1 MIACDVYDKFG
12 ERNTKFNDYFKCH
25 NSDERF
31 RFQGFSHINID
42 FVNNDEDFT
51 FHFDHKCKND
61 KESYQGC
68 VASLIIGRFTSYK
81 NAICQIKVETS
92 GGEVIGKTIRAS
104 SVGKQVVLPSGKQ
117 TVDSK
122 HICNG
127 HCEMLDCEDEA
138 QCNGFTY
145 GQYCYPG
152 GDSNKQI
159 QYISPYQICSPNHK
173 ARCCKSDGHEGYREC
188 KAVAMCNETVPQ
200 CYSSINTKYGKS
212 YYENLVN
219 MTRCFSEYI
228 CDPALDQTN
237 CSDHSRVGAT
247 CPIDG
252 YTSTV
257 SKFRV
262 CRDPPLCDDY
272 FDSLCET
279 ASQQCR
285 VHKHQLCDTVED
297 CAHNIDEKLSICQY
311 QTVETC
317 VRRGG
322 NGILSLPIPL
332 TWLKDGIRDCID
344 GEDENNWP
352 FCGVGRT
359 QRFVSDHSNCFNV
372 YLCPSGEPGFVE
384 FEQLCDGTDTCG
396 NENEVCR
403 ASRGS
408 KAVQKK
414 VNSSRQGLRRTI
426 SYCHRGLEQLRVLT
440 ELCVSKKFLFPTE
453 DIFGLEVPQIT
464 LPNTEVNCDST
475 FGEQYI
481 YTSCTNKCTNS
492 SCPLTNIPLHDSCPE
507 YYTGRVRTIAN
518 NEYLTFAIKAE
529 GEEEV
534 YLNNFFLCDNGYKC
548 ISYHQVCDLVD
559 DCEDSSDEKQCTNHF
574 QCKSSRHFI
583 PKTSQCD
590 GKFDCLDF
598 SDECN
603 DECSNEILDGSVL
616 EVFSWTIGLS
626 AVVANVIMIV
636 VSIFSMRKC
645 RTSIA
650 MTNKSLVVLIST
662 GDFLVG
668 AYLLTVSIF
677 DRFVHGAGYCQDQLT
692 WLASNK
698 CNIIGVISTIGS
710 QLSLVAMTLLSIIR
724 AHGIWNSMKIPAGIS
739 KKSSIKIIAVNVFI
753 VMSATAI
760 AIFPVLR
767 AFEDFFVNGLR
778 YDVDLK
784 LFIGLVSKETHID
797 IFRQYFGRLKNSI
810 LSWDRID
817 NFVSSMF
824 SHDEG
829 IKDFTKTREKVGF
842 YGNDGVCLFKYFIRE
857 NDPQQVFVWSTLM
870 INFLCF
876 MLISVCYV
884 IIAVLSMRSSRA
896 VSSKNDDRVR
906 KRTRTMNR
914 KITIIITTDFLC
926 WVPFI
931 LICVLHYLELVDAT
945 PWYSLF
951 SMIILPINSVIN
963 PVLYNDIIMRYASR
977 FSAYTNR
984 SVSML
989 MSSVVRISSTRGIPQ
1004 QISPQETIEM
1014 QERE

>member
-1 MIACDVYDKFG
+1 MIACDIYDKFG
-12 ERNTKFNDYFKCH
+12 EQIIKNTGHFQCH

-31 RFQGFSHINID
+31 IFEGFRFTNLD
-42 FVNNDEDFT
+42 FVNNNQVLT
-51 FHFDHKCKND
+51 FHFNRKCKND

-68 VASLIIGRFTSYK
+68 VASILLDRFTSYN
-81 NAICQIKVETS
+81 NAICQIKVRNS
-92 GGEVIGKTIRAS
+92 GGEVIGEIIRAS
-104 SVGKQVVLPSGKQ
+104 SSGKEVVLPSGAQ
-117 TVDSK
+117 TDSN

-127 HCEMLDCEDEA
+127 HCELTGCEDEA

-145 GQYCYPG
+145 GQYCHQEGNITKPI
-152 GDSNKQI
+152 K
-159 QYISPYQICSPNHK
+159 YISPYEICSPYHK
-173 ARCCKSDGHEGYREC
+173 AQCCQSDKEC
-188 KAVAMCNETVPQ
+188 EAVAMCKEAVPQ
-200 CYSSINTKYGKS
+200 CNSSMNRKYGTS
-212 YYENLVN
+212 YYENLLN

-228 CDPALDQTN
+228 CDPAIDQTN
-237 CSDHSRVGAT
+237 CSDPSRVGAT
-247 CPIDG
+247 CPING

-262 CRDPPLCDDY
+262 CGDPPLCDDE

-279 ASQQCR
+279 VSEQCR
-285 VHKHQLCDTVED
+285 VHKHQLCDEVDD
-297 CAHNIDEKLSICQY
+297 CAHNIDEKISICQY
-311 QTVETC
+311 QTVQTC

-322 NGILSLPIPL
+322 NGIHSLPIPL
-332 TWLKDGIRDCID
+332 NWLHDGIRDCIN

-359 QRFVSDHSNCFNV
+359 QRFVSDHNICSNV

-384 FEQLCDGTDTCG
+384 FEQLCDGTETCG

-408 KAVQKK
+408 KTVQRK
-414 VNSSRQGLRRTI
+414 VTSSRQGLQRTI
-426 SYCHRGLEQLRVLT
+426 SYCHRGLEQLWVLT
-440 ELCVSKKFLFPTE
+440 GFCVSTNFLFPTE

-475 FGEQYI
+475 FGAQYI
-481 YTSCTNKCTNS
+481 YTSCTNKCPAS
-492 SCPLTNIPLHDSCPE
+492 SCPLTNIPLYDSCPE
-507 YYTGRVRTIAN
+507 YYTDRVRTIADDK
-518 NEYLTFAIKAE
+518 YLTFAIKAK
-529 GEEEV
+529 GEKEV

-548 ISYHQVCDLVD
+548 IPYHKVCDLVD
-559 DCEDSSDEKQCTNHF
+559 DCEDSSDEEQCTNHF
-574 QCKSSRHFI
+574 QCESSEHFI

-603 DECSNEILDGSVL
+603 DKCSKEILDGSVL

-626 AVVANVIMIV
+626 AVVANVMMIV
-636 VSIFSMRKC
+636 VSIFTMRTC
-645 RTSIA
+645 RTSVA

-677 DRFVHGAGYCQDQLT
+677 DRFIFGEEYCLNQLT
-692 WLASNK
+692 WLASSK
-698 CNIIGVISTIGS
+698 CNIIGVMSTIGS
-710 QLSLVAMTLLSIIR
+710 QLSLFAMTVLSLIR
-724 AHGIWNSMKIPAGIS
+724 ANGIWNSMKIPAGIS
-739 KKSSIKIIAVNVFI
+739 KKSSIKIIAVNLFI
-753 VMSATAI
+753 VMSSTAI

-784 LFIGLVSKETHID
+784 LFIGLAEKETHTD

-810 LSWDRID
+810 LNWDRID
-817 NFVSSMF
+817 NLVSSMF

-857 NDPQQVFVWSTLM
+857 SDPQQVFVWSTLM

-876 MLISVCYV
+876 LLISVCYV

-896 VSSKNDDRVR
+896 VSSKNDDRAR
-906 KRTRTMNR
+906 KRTRSMNR

-945 PWYSLF
+945 PWYSIF

-963 PVLYNDIIMRYASR
+963 PVLYNDIIMKYARR
-977 FSAYTNR
+977 FSVHTNR
-984 SVSML
+984 TVSTL
-989 MSSVVRISSTRGIPQ
+989 MSSAIRVRRFSKRGIPQ
-1004 QISPQETIEM
+1004 QSSPQDTMIEM